1 MAKRKGDRKRLADLR
16 RRAEEL
22 LRRRSA
28 GGGSTGAPEQDQRLF
43 HELQV
48 HQVELEMQNEE
59 LRRAQEKLEA
69 SRSRYFDLYDLA
81 PVGYFTLSEQ
91 GLILEAN
98 LTAAT
103 LLGVPRS
110 SLVKQPITGFFFR
123 DDQDIYYLHRKQLF
137 ETGVPQVC
145 EMRVTRQGGELFWAR
160 LEATVAQDGEGR
172 RVCRAVMSD
181 VSERKR
187 ADEALRETHDYLDNL
202 LTYANAPIIVWS
214 PDFKITRFNGAFE
227 RLTGLKAAD
236 VLGQELDILFPDERK
251 EEAMAHIRRAAAGER
266 WEVVE
271 IPIRRTDG
279 TVRMVLWNSAT
290 LYAADNATAVA
301 TIAQG
306 QDITERVEAEGELKA
321 ALAEKEVLMREIY
334 HRVKNNIQ
342 TLIYLMDMQTEF
354 VADPDARAMI
364 HELQARARTMSLV
377 HEQLYQSGNLAQID
391 FGAYLN
397 DLMANLSRAF
407 GVDRPIIWDIDA
419 ANVLLGV
426 DIAIPCGLIVNEL
439 LTNALKYAFPNAQ
452 PVAERG
458 ETECKIRVEFWAK
471 GNRFTLIVADNGVG
485 LPPGLDWQTTKSLGL
500 QLINILACH
509 QLGGQIE
516 VDSRAGTTFKI
527 TFAEREKG

>member
-1 MAKRKGDRKRLADLR
+1 MIEDDESQDRSADLR
-16 RRAEEL
+16 RRAEES
-22 LRRRSA
+22 LRRQAA
-28 GGGSTGAPEQDQRLF
+28 GPLGGPEQTQHLL

-48 HQVELEMQNEE
+48 HQIELEMQNDE
-59 LRRAQEKLEA
+59 LRRAQEKLES
-69 SRSRYFDLYDLA
+69 SRARYFDLYDLA
-81 PVGYFTLSEQ
+81 PVGYFTLNEQ

-103 LLGVPRS
+103 LLGVSRS
-110 SLVKQPITGFFFR
+110 SLVRQPITHFFFR
-123 DDQDIYYLHRKQLF
+123 DDQDIYYLHRARLYD
-137 ETGVPQVC
+137 TGAPQVC
-145 EMRVTRQGGELFWAR
+145 EVRVMRQGGELFWAR
-160 LEATVAQDGEGR
+160 LEATVAPDGEGGPP
-172 RVCRAVMSD
+172 VCRVVMSD

-187 ADEALRETHDYLDNL
+187 ADEALRETRDYLDNL

-279 TVRMVLWNSAT
+279 TVRTVLWNSAT
-290 LYAADNATAVA
+290 LYAADSATAVA

-306 QDITERVEAEGELKA
+306 QDITKRVQAEGELKA

-500 QLINILACH
+500 QLINILARH

-516 VDSRAGTTFKI
+516 VDSRVGTTFKI
-527 TFAEREKG
+527 TFAERKKG